1 MVRALEKKKNQ
12 TGQQQQKI
20 FEAEGLDTSSSSESD
35 KSIEILE
42 KKSSKRKNTNTHAKM
57 NMQSIQVNA

>member
-35 KSIEILE
+35 KSIEKL
-42 KKSSKRKNTNTHAKM
+42 
-57 NMQSIQVNA
+57 